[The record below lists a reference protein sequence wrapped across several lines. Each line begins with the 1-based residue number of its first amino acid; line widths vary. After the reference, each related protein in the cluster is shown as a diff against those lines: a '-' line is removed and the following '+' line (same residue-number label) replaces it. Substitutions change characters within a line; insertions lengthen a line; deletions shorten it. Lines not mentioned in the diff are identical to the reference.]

1 MSSLLTVII
10 PMIFQYNS
18 LLRKKG
24 FIKLFKFIK
33 HDYERLI
40 NLPEYNVLYSVAIK
54 GRRNSLVY
62 IFYVCISATMY
73 FTLSIAV
80 VIFEELNKNRTEPRQ
95 TLYPVEYHIDSEKYF
110 YLITAH
116 CYASTVLL
124 LLQTVVHDTMY
135 IVLVQHGCAL
145 FAVTGYCL
153 KGAHCLDSKG
163 LLKDDDFEQYKNR
176 CYTLSEQKKI
186 YQRLV
191 LGIKEH
197 KRAIEYTKLLHAV
210 FSECLFIVLMLNI
223 ISLSINGVQALI
235 NLHEIQTSIRLI
247 LWEIGLFI
255 HLFWLC
261 LPGQRLTDFS
271 ERVYYDV
278 LHRLP
283 YRTSPF

>member
-1 MSSLLTVII
+1 KFLLHFSIV
-10 PMIFQYNS
+10 
-18 LLRKKG
+18 
-24 FIKLFKFIK
+24 
-33 HDYERLI
+33 
-40 NLPEYNVLYSVAIK
+40 
-54 GRRNSLVY
+54 
-62 IFYVCISATMY
+62 YVCISATMY

-145 FAVTGYCL
+145 FAVTGQVYCL

-278 LHRLP
+278 LNCLWYTFYSISHVLYRFLIMNTLKPCELIALKIIPLNMETFLSVYIIMNHRISLL
-283 YRTSPF
+283 TH